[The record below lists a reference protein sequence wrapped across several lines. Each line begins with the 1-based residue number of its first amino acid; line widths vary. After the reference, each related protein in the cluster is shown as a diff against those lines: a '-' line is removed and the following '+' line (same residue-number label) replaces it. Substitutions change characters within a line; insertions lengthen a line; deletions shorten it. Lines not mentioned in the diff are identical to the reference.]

1 MSLWDDILRWFGFQ
15 VADPDDSGPP
25 LPETVTTLGG
35 AIGGTPSAL
44 PASASA
50 PTPGD
55 DPIVGPAFPWLARWT
70 PDDRRALLEAQ
81 TAVGLDPKIGG
92 LLAVIDH
99 ESGGKPDAL
108 NPLPAAGLIQLTR
121 GANLPGFT
129 TTPAV
134 RAVATWTPARQLR
147 DVVLPF
153 YRRMFP
159 SGAGS
164 SQGGVALL
172 RKNFLPAVAGEADSF
187 VLAVNPGSTGPNGE
201 TSNSTVS
208 GLSRGAIYKSNYGFD
223 PGAKMANG
231 TISGGRG
238 YFTWADA
245 DKQAAASVAR
255 GASHGLMRVSGAV
268 QPADPPMAG
277 WRTALFGCTIPT
289 HRRHGHTCPECGHS
303 WFHDPDPCIGK
314 DATAESCDLAHVC
327 PRCGAAQYRVD
338 LALCGKEDP
347 VMAGGDTYVLL
358 DPLWLPPGVRF
369 DSTSAQQVAL
379 WKGAD
384 YATARAPDRFWD
396 APGGPKLGWY
406 YVAGQPDHGAY
417 YLSPSD
423 MVPDQQ
429 APIITSLGRPGVSGY
444 PENVNDWSYGIAG
457 RSTASSAQILR
468 GALRDP
474 AMRGAA
480 LADLDPI
487 QWVEIDAPGGY
498 RVKTTAEPLSVG
510 GVRLPMSFGD
520 LIRYAVANN
529 ALPLTKVISQARWA
543 QAIDKRLTT
552 PVASSVGAIFNNP
565 AQNATFAASLGPI
578 GHVLRD
584 GGWKE
589 MIIDPAKPLTQSGP
603 NSMVF
608 YGWHKP
614 DGTTFQKG
622 ISSDHNRQW
631 VEYDSFG
638 SLVSR
643 DATKDGQPVDLLAE
657 IAKGGPL
664 GGPLAAWLVEELSGG
679 PPAPGPLASS
689 SALSQWSE
697 S

>member
-1 MSLWDDILRWFGFQ
+1 MSLWDDILRWLGFQ

-35 AIGGTPSAL
+35 AIAGTPSAL

-50 PTPGD
+50 PTTGD

-70 PDDRRALLEAQ
+70 PDDRRALLEVQ

-147 DVVLPF
+147 EVVLPF

-172 RKNFLPAVAGEADSF
+172 RKNFLPAVAGETDSF

-201 TSNSTVS
+201 TSDSKVS

-338 LALCGKEDP
+338 LALCGKEENLGP
-347 VMAGGDTYVLL
+347 VG
-358 DPLWLPPGVRF
+358 PPGMYPVPVR
-369 DSTSAQQVAL
+369 SGGWRYVSVEEAL
-379 WKGAD
+379 AAGA
-384 YATARAPDRFWD
+384 TRHPN
-396 APGGPKLGWY
+396 GGL
-406 YVAGQPDHGAY
+406 D
-417 YLSPSD
+417 
-423 MVPDQQ
+423 
-429 APIITSLGRPGVSGY
+429 
-444 PENVNDWSYGIAG
+444 
-457 RSTASSAQILR
+457 LR
-468 GALRDP
+468 CAMLEGDP
-474 AMRGAA
+474 AMAGA

-552 PVASSVGAIFNNP
+552 PVASKDGAHFNDP
-565 AQNATFAASLGPI
+565 VQNATFAASIGPI